1 MRQEAIDGGESGG
14 TPGPQAVNSRL
25 PGAWSWRE
33 ARPVVLHP
41 LFYRGYRDFQTGLP
55 FDYRTLDGWESL
67 DQIRYENG
75 REIAAECRAL
85 GLSLR
90 WPDRRRVPRELKA
103 VVVDRAGARRA
114 GTCPRPPFQQEPGRH
129 RPA

>member
-1 MRQEAIDGGESGG
+1 MRREANQGEKDGGD
-14 TPGPQAVNSRL
+14 PGPRAVNSRL

-33 ARPVVLHP
+33 TRPIVRHP
-41 LFYRGYRDFQTGLP
+41 MFYRGYLDYQTGLP
-55 FDYRTLDGWESL
+55 FDYRTLDGWEAL

-103 VVVDRAGARRA
+103 VTVHRRGGGRDRRR
-114 GTCPRPPFQQEPGRH
+114 PG
-129 RPA
+129 P

>member
-1 MRQEAIDGGESGG
+1 MRRESIHGMEHGGNSGAW
-14 TPGPQAVNSRL
+14 AVNSRL

-41 LFYRGYRDFQTGLP
+41 MFYRGYQDFQTGMP
-55 FDYRTLDGWESL
+55 FDYRILDGLESL

-85 GLSLR
+85 GLSIR
-90 WPDRRRVPRELKA
+90 WPDRNRVPRELKA
-103 VVVDRAGARRA
+103 VVVDRAWARRA
-114 GTCPRPPFQQEPGRH
+114 VTCPQIPVPNYPV
-129 RPA
+129 

>member
-1 MRQEAIDGGESGG
+1 MRRESIHVMGNGGN
-14 TPGPQAVNSRL
+14 PRPRAVNSRL

-41 LFYRGYRDFQTGLP
+41 MFYRGYRDFQTGLP
-55 FDYRTLDGWESL
+55 LDYRTLDGWESL

-90 WPDRRRVPRELKA
+90 WPDRKHVPRELKA
-103 VVVDRAGARRA
+103 VVVDRACTRRA
-114 GTCPRPPFQQEPGRH
+114 GTCPPNPVPH
-129 RPA
+129 YPA